1 MYPLVII
8 LAVGILRRDKGV
20 YKYVLPMT
28 VIGMIISI
36 YHNLLYY
43 RILPDAAAP
52 CAAGV
57 SCTTAFLQLFGFA
70 TIPLLSLA
78 GFTIIT
84 ICMLIY
90 RREVLK

>member
-8 LAVGILRRDKGV
+8 LAVGILRHDKGV
-20 YKYVLPMT
+20 YKYVLPIT
-28 VIGMIISI
+28 IIGMIVSF

-43 RILPDAAAP
+43 QILPEAAVP
-52 CAAGV
+52 CAQGV
-57 SCTTAFLQLFGFA
+57 SCTTKFIELFGFA

-78 GFTIIT
+78 GFAIIT
-84 ICMLIY
+84 ICMLVY